1 MIKKLLDK
9 TFIKFI
15 AVGIVNTLIGTAVMF
30 SFYNCF
36 HFNYWISSAANY
48 IVGSVV
54 SYVLNKHFTFCNNER
69 SWKILIKF
77 IIYIVFCYIIAYGIA
92 KPSVFWLLS
101 AASISAQENSAML
114 IGMILFVGLNYVGQ
128 RCFAFKKN
136 NEEYEPE
143 KIK

>member
-1 MIKKLLDK
+1 MTKKFLDK

-15 AVGIVNTLIGTAVMF
+15 AVGVVNTLVGTAVMF

-48 IVGSVV
+48 IVGSIV
-54 SYVLNKHFTFCNNER
+54 SYVLNKHFTFCN
-69 SWKILIKF
+69 
-77 IIYIVFCYIIAYGIA
+77 IIAYGIA
-92 KPSVFWLLS
+92 KPSVSWLLS

-136 NEEYEPE
+136 NEKYEPE